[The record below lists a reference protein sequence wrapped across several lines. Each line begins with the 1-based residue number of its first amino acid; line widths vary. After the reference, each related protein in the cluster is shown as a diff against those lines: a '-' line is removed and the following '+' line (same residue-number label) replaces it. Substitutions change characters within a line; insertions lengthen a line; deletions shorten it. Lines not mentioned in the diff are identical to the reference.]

1 MIARLTALKTA
12 MLTLIT
18 WECLVFLANDAAA
31 FRDRKLDQ
39 QAWACSG
46 SYSPFPAKVLNGKN
60 RDAAI
65 CAGEGRRKPMSR
77 SEAFD
82 RCRQQ
87 FSATSLLINWT
98 SKGWRCRYYGH

>member
-1 MIARLTALKTA
+1 MVARWAALICA
-12 MLTLIT
+12 GSMF
-18 WECLVFLANDAAA
+18 VASDASAQ

-39 QAWACSG
+39 VAWACSG
-46 SYSPFPAKVLNGKN
+46 SYRPYPAKVLNGKD
-60 RDAAI
+60 REMAI
-65 CAGEGRRKPMSR
+65 CVGEGKRKPISR

-87 FSATSLLINWT
+87 FSATSLILNWT